1 MSSKNYST
9 GHLILRL
16 NALRQPL
23 IMRGMMAWVDILWSD
38 TSCCDVQYM
47 TGCWFIDGRDVML
60 SDVEDLVSRMEAMC
74 E

>member
-1 MSSKNYST
+1 MSSKDYST
-9 GHLILRL
+9 GSLILRL
-16 NALRQPL
+16 NSLRQPL
-23 IMRGMMAWVDILWSD
+23 IMRGMMVWSDILWSD

-60 SDVEDLVSRMEAMC
+60 SDVDDLVSRMEAMY

>member
-16 NALRQPL
+16 NALRQPF

-60 SDVEDLVSRMEAMC
+60 SDVEDLVTRMEGM
-74 E
+74 EE

>member
-23 IMRGMMAWVDILWSD
+23 IMRGVMAWVDIFWSG

>member
-1 MSSKNYST
+1 MTTKDYST
-9 GHLILRL
+9 GSLILRL

-23 IMRGMMAWVDILWSD
+23 IMRGMMVWSDILWSG
-38 TSCCDVQYM
+38 TSCRDVQYM

-60 SDVEDLVSRMEAMC
+60 SDVDDLVSRMEAMC